1 MKAGS
6 FEKKDFCFNLRFP
19 WQYYDSET
27 GFYYNFHR
35 YYMPEIGRYLREDEV
50 RSDDNLYIYVKDNP
64 VMGYDNSGFWGIS
77 FGPWAYVPPKPKI
90 PDWCKCKRK
99 RDEFFRRCVDRCRM
113 RYPGGNRYERYGI
126 GGAMSIGEII
136 NAFLGESTRIGVAVI
151 GWIGAVD
158 YFLNYYTGRNLPEAS
173 DFAGWWYG
181 CRIWCREI
189 LNDICY
195 PDRWTRFGVGYHG
208 FGYRRF

>member
-1 MKAGS
+1 MKASS

-19 WQYYDSET
+19 GQYYDSET

-35 YYMPEIGRYLREDEV
+35 YYMPEVGRYLREDEV
-50 RSDDNLYIYVKDNP
+50 RSKWDFNLYVYVGDNP
-64 VMGYDNSGFWGIS
+64 VMGYDNFGFWGIS
-77 FGPWAYVPPKPKI
+77 FGPWAYVLPKPKI

-99 RDEFFRRCVDRCRM
+99 RDEFYWHCVNGCMMGYHRRRLP
-113 RYPGGNRYERYGI
+113 RYIFGVGNFI
-126 GGAMSIGEII
+126 LSFILGEYKIAAYI
-136 NAFLGESTRIGVAVI
+136 SRFLGLFDTFF
-151 GWIGAVD
+151 D
-158 YFLNYYTGRNLPEAS
+158 LPGLS

-208 FGYRRF
+208 FGYRKF